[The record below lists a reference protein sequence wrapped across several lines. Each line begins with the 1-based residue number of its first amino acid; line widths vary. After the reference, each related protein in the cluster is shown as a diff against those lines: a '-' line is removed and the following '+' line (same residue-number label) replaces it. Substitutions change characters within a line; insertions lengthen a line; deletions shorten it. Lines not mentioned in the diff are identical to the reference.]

1 MSALVQ
7 EGERD
12 RRFEL
17 IALACFAIVLAI
29 VSASHE
35 PWNAETQ
42 SWRLA
47 IDSDGLAA
55 LAHNARYEGH
65 PLLYHFVLQLVGHLS
80 RAWWAAVV
88 TNALIACTAA
98 WIVLRYAPFGRVERA
113 LVIGGYFVLY
123 EYGVIVREY
132 GLGVLFAFAA
142 CAAWTAERRRWIVA
156 IVCLVLM
163 ANTSVLGFLVALAA
177 GAAFVMDVV
186 WPDGPGGRRFT
197 RRTLAIAATCLVL
210 AALLAM
216 LVARQVVPPESA
228 AYKGEGVAVQGR
240 MSAYDIG
247 WGLTLPLRAMLPIA
261 RIGEGTVQA
270 NRWLFEPG
278 SRATLA
284 IEVLLSGA
292 VVILGCVMTMRRRT
306 ALVFFL
312 IGTLGLVAFFLLF
325 VRGFA
330 RHHGHIA
337 IVWIMAAWLSR
348 SGPPTAWP
356 SFIEPLADRARRLA
370 PRVLRWS
377 LVPMTLAAA
386 EFSIGDVVLPYADV
400 VSVANL
406 LRSRGLV
413 DRPIIGVARSN
424 AAAVGALLDRDV
436 FLPREGRRSKFVI
449 WGDRGPEV
457 PPVAV
462 IERLADSL
470 LTRQC
475 EIVVISTLDDDVP
488 EPLVARLRLIYQ
500 TPYRPMTRERFRVWT
515 MSAAE
520 LSGCPASPAMRPPGD
535 GRRSVAD
542 AQQGV
547 VSLALSDHDVP
558 AREQHVT
565 RREVPVGRRQ
575 LPLVHRHATLLE

>member
-1 MSALVQ
+1 MSETRRPE
-7 EGERD
+7 EGD

-17 IALACFAIVLAI
+17 IALACFAIVLAL
-29 VSASHE
+29 VAAFHE

-47 IDSDGLAA
+47 IDSDGFAA

-65 PLLYHFVLQLVGHLS
+65 PLLFHFILQLVGHLS
-80 RAWWAAVV
+80 RAWWAAAA
-88 TNALIACTAA
+88 TNAVIACAAA
-98 WIVLRYAPFGRVERA
+98 WMVLRFAPFGRLEKA
-113 LVIGGYFVLY
+113 LVIGGYFLLY

-132 GLGVLFAFAA
+132 GLGVLLAFAA
-142 CAAWTAERRRWIVA
+142 CAAWTAPRRRWILA

-163 ANTSVLGFLVALAA
+163 SNTSVLGFLVALAA
-177 GAAFVMDVV
+177 GAAFVMDVI
-186 WPDGPGGRRFT
+186 WPDGPEPPRISRR
-197 RRTLAIAATCLVL
+197 LLVVGATCLVL
-210 AALLAM
+210 VAVLAVV
-216 LVARQVVPPESA
+216 VARQVIPPGGA
-228 AYKGEGVAVQGR
+228 AYKGEGVAVVGR

-247 WGLTLPLRAMLPIA
+247 WSLTLPLRAMLPLA
-261 RIGEGTVQA
+261 PIGEGTVQA
-270 NRWLFEPG
+270 NRWAFEPG
-278 SRATLA
+278 GRATLGL
-284 IEVLLSGA
+284 EVLLSGA
-292 VVILGCVMTMRRRT
+292 LVALGCVMTVRRRT
-306 ALVFFL
+306 ALAFYL

-325 VRGFA
+325 VRGYV

-356 SFIEPLADRARRLA
+356 AAIEPFAERARRVA

-377 LVPMTLAAA
+377 LVPMTLAAV
-386 EFSIGDVVLPYADV
+386 EFSIGDLVLPYADV
-400 VSVANL
+400 VAVANL

-449 WGDRGPEV
+449 WGDRGAEV
-457 PPVAV
+457 PPAPV
-462 IERLADSL
+462 IARLADSL

-488 EPLVARLRLIYQ
+488 APLVPRLRLIYQ

-515 MSAAE
+515 MSATP
-520 LSGCPASPAMRPPGD
+520 LSGCPASPPGSRPPAGHRAD
-535 GRRSVAD
+535 LVRARPGRSLRSVAH
-542 AQQGV
+542 AEQRV
-547 VSLALSDHDVP
+547 VA
-558 AREQHVT
+558 
-565 RREVPVGRRQ
+565 
-575 LPLVHRHATLLE
+575 LPLSHDHVSTAE